1 MKIIHTADW
10 HLDSKLN
17 ALPADKAKE
26 RNVELLQNFK
36 RVSDYATENGVSA
49 ILISGDM
56 FDNKMC
62 LKRTSSVIVSTIN
75 EHPDINYYI
84 LKGNHDKD
92 NFLDTLEEKPE
103 NLFTFGN
110 KPVTYEEGRVCITGV
125 ELDDENVDLF
135 YNTLN
140 LNAARVNIVM
150 LHGQEADSYTKDKAE
165 VIPLRELK
173 GRGIDYLALGHIHAY
188 KEGELDSRGTYCYP
202 GCLEGRGFDECGIH
216 GFVRL
221 DIDENNTLLYGE
233 FSPFLKKINENLEK
247 AKEYRTKEA
256 EINLIND
263 NKISRT
269 FVPFAKRKVYE
280 IEVDV
285 SNLDNSEEMLDS
297 VRKSL
302 ASYSEMVTMAGSNYE
317 ITAPTGSDLVKVVL
331 TGEVDINAE
340 KDLTY
345 ILTSIKDDYY
355 FAKIEDKT
363 ILHVEPRDYSLDES
377 LRGEFVR
384 TVLKDDTL
392 SDEEKA
398 AIIQCGIKALTEG
411 KV

>member
-1 MKIIHTADW
+1 LKIIHTADW

-36 RVSDYATENGVSA
+36 RVSDYAAENGVRA

-135 YNTLN
+135 YNTFN
-140 LNAARVNIVM
+140 LDAARVNIVM

-188 KEGELDSRGTYCYP
+188 KEGELDSRGIYCYP

-221 DIDENNTLLYGE
+221 DIDENN
-233 FSPFLKKINENLEK
+233 
-247 AKEYRTKEA
+247 
-256 EINLIND
+256 
-263 NKISRT
+263 KISRT

-285 SNLDNSEEMLDS
+285 SHLDNSEDMLDS